1 MTFPWDAINN
11 IETRLAEFPRDAE
24 GKLDKE
30 KCADEILD
38 FLIFT
43 YLMARDNIDETIEV
57 KAEDMKDIIYEE
69 VAGENFVERAYK
81 WADQGNVYALQVL
94 LETETHRVFCETMQ
108 FYADKKGAVT
118 KTWHTMGDDRVRDTH
133 AYLEDMEVPADAMF
147 FTYDGDGAEY
157 PGGFIL
163 PQNNVNCRCYLTY
176 NY

>member
-1 MTFPWDAINN
+1 MLFPWDDINN
-11 IETRLAEFPRDAE
+11 IEARFAEFPKDAD
-24 GKLDKE
+24 GKFDRE

-43 YLMARDNIDETIEV
+43 YLMARDNIDPEIEV
-57 KAEDMKDIIYEE
+57 RAEDMKDIIYEE
-69 VAGENFVERAYK
+69 VAGADFVERAYK
-81 WADQGNVYALQVL
+81 WADLGDVYALQVL

-108 FYADKKGAVT
+108 FYADKKGAST

-133 AYLEDMEVPADAMF
+133 LYLEDMEVPIDAMF